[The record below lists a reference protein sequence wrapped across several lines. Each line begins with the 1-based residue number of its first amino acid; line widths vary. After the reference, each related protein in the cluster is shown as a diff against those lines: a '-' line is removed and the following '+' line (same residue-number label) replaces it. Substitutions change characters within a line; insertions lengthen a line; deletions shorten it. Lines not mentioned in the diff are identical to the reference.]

1 MSRSFLVDS
10 LIGNNSPPVY
20 PLPYYGNQVPS
31 YMFNFFNLGL
41 GYQPIRPVPRPP
53 TMPVPVPISP
63 PALGSLPVPGQS
75 PPSPLNTSTS
85 RLSDISAPS
94 ESPSR
99 NSTPTPPPK
108 SPNSMSNSS
117 KRIRTAFTSTQLL
130 ELEREFAS
138 NMYLS
143 RLRRIEIA
151 TNLRLS
157 EKQVKIWFQ
166 NRRVKYKKEDLPSG
180 QSQKCC
186 CLRTC
191 GKKKEGCLDDS
202 SNRKCEQEDES
213 RKSLKN
219 EKIEAADKAVDRVSH
234 EESSNLVADRFE
246 RSISLPLADNSQF
259 HQDTEEKLNLPRV
272 SPMPDR
278 SGYERDA
285 HNLSRGLK
293 RTMSEVR
300 VETDERKRRFD
311 GSSVYQN
318 TIQDTIGGPVF
329 RSIGCTKHT
338 VDRIVNSWNTLYLS
352 KKVNLPIR
360 VISVAILSTHFY
372 SVQILSDSITP
383 IFSMLRNNRP
393 FVHVVLIELTNIN
406 FIHYTGWIIY
416 IGVLGK
422 KRRRFYLRRHV
433 SIKFIGRKSPRENIL
448 FLETRHPINTS
459 EMSRDRTKV
468 EFHKLNLNVTS
479 TKGHRLI
486 LQNNLVY

>member
-10 LIGNNSPPVY
+10 LIGNNSPPAY
-20 PLPYYGNQVPS
+20 PLPYYGNHVPN

-53 TMPVPVPISP
+53 IPVPVALSP
-63 PALGSLPVPGQS
+63 PVMASLPPVPGRS

-85 RLSDISAPS
+85 MLSDVSAAG

-108 SPNSMSNSS
+108 SPNSVNSS

-191 GKKKEGCLDDS
+191 SKKKGCEES
-202 SNRKCEQEDES
+202 SSRKCGSDEPM
-213 RKSLKN
+213 KE
-219 EKIEAADKAVDRVSH
+219 EKMDAEKPDQ
-234 EESSNLVADRFE
+234 EESSNPLTDNFE
-246 RSISLPLADNSQF
+246 QSITSLRDNSQMRF
-259 HQDTEEKLNLPRV
+259 LQETEKLNFPRV
-272 SPMPDR
+272 NVDR
-278 SGYERDA
+278 PGFEDV

-293 RTMSEVR
+293 RSIDGPEDV
-300 VETDERKRRFD
+300 DDKKRRTD
-311 GSSVYQN
+311 NVYQN
-318 TIQDTIGGPVF
+318 AIQDTIVGPVF
-329 RSIGCTKHT
+329 RNVGCTKHT
-338 VDRIVNSWNTLYLS
+338 VERIVNS
-352 KKVNLPIR
+352 
-360 VISVAILSTHFY
+360 
-372 SVQILSDSITP
+372 
-383 IFSMLRNNRP
+383 
-393 FVHVVLIELTNIN
+393 
-406 FIHYTGWIIY
+406 
-416 IGVLGK
+416 
-422 KRRRFYLRRHV
+422 
-433 SIKFIGRKSPRENIL
+433 
-448 FLETRHPINTS
+448 
-459 EMSRDRTKV
+459 
-468 EFHKLNLNVTS
+468 
-479 TKGHRLI
+479 
-486 LQNNLVY
+486 